1 MNKINYIIYDVCV
14 HVISTF
20 ACDHLWEAEVD
31 LNAKAGGIGN

>member
-1 MNKINYIIYDVCV
+1 MKTINCIIYDVCV

-31 LNAKAGGIGN
+31 LNTKAGGTGN